1 MYPARYPEVIAVGAS
16 SPYGEIAE
24 FSNSGQELDIT
35 APGTNIVSTNVWK
48 WGGFGVCSGTSMA
61 TPHVAGTVAM
71 MLALDPGL
79 STTEIRSIL
88 KESARELKYSPAIK
102 DLNLTGALK
111 KVYLRA
117 LREAWGARWLRLRGW
132 H

>member
-1 MYPARYPEVIAVGAS
+1 VGAS
-16 SPYGEIAE
+16 TPYGEIAE

-61 TPHVAGTVAM
+61 TPHVAGAVAM

-79 STTEIRSIL
+79 STKEIRSIL
-88 KESARELKYSPAIK
+88 RESARELKYSPGIL
-102 DLNLTGALK
+102 DLNLTGALN
-111 KVYLRA
+111 KVYFKA
-117 LREAWGARWLRLRGW
+117 LRKAWEARRLRLRRW
-132 H
+132 HR